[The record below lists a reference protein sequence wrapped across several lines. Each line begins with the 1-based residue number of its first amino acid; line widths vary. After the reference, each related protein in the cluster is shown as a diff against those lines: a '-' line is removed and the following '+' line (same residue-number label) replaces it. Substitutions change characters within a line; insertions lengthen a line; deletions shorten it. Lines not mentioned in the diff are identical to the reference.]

1 MPQMN
6 TIRPNFKTIGKLPA
20 LKFREVILFLAI
32 FAFIPSYNDVL
43 NQNACEFP
51 NIKGRTLDLQRVS
64 ESITLA
70 ASKTPDIRHV
80 DE

>member
-1 MPQMN
+1 M
-6 TIRPNFKTIGKLPA
+6 PA
-20 LKFREVILFLAI
+20 LKFQVVILFLAI

-43 NQNACEFP
+43 NQNADEFP
-51 NIKGRTLDLQRVS
+51 KEGRTLDLQRVS
-64 ESITLA
+64 GSITLA